1 MIRATL
7 LLAAA
12 AALIPAAH
20 AQDPC
25 SLLTRS

>member
-12 AALIPAAH
+12 AFLMPAAH
-20 AQDPC
+20 AQNTG